1 MKIICSIE
9 TLCELIAKGMPKRGK
24 AIGITLFT
32 LDLYQ
37 GAKLSRG
44 TMERLQQHKETLA
57 EITLPLKEWETYHQE
72 FTQCEESRRLTIED
86 YIAVAMAKSNGY
98 MLLTDSGC
106 LGRYAESN
114 GVEAMSLDELDRYCE
129 RRQRQVRNRK
139 ESLQSHFSRQE
150 NKCLPEE
157 EPNQQPIDDDTTF

>member
-1 MKIICSIE
+1 MNCIIAIDLLPQLTASDLPRIC
-9 TLCELIAKGMPKRGK
+9 K
-24 AIGITLFT
+24 AIGVTLHYP
-32 LDLYQ
+32 DLYK
-37 GAKLSRG
+37 GAMLSHG
-44 TMERLQQHKETLA
+44 ILERLQQQIENLSETPLS
-57 EITLPLKEWETYHQE
+57 LKEWEAYHQE
-72 FTQCEESRRLTIED
+72 FTQCKESRRLTIED
-86 YIAVAMAKSNGY
+86 YIAVTLAKSNGY

-139 ESLQSHFSRQE
+139 ERLKSHFSRQE

>member
-1 MKIICSIE
+1 MNCIIAIDLLPQLTASYLPRICK
-9 TLCELIAKGMPKRGK
+9 T
-24 AIGITLFT
+24 IGITLHYP
-32 LDLYQ
+32 DLYKS
-37 GAKLSRG
+37 AMLSRG
-44 TMERLQQHKETLA
+44 ILERLQQHKETLA
-57 EITLPLKEWETYHQE
+57 EITLPMKEWETYHQE

-98 MLLTDSGC
+98 MLLTNSGC
-106 LGRYAESN
+106 LGRYAESS
-114 GVEAMSLDELDRYCE
+114 GVEAISLDELDSYCE

-139 ESLQSHFSRQE
+139 ERLQSHFSRQE